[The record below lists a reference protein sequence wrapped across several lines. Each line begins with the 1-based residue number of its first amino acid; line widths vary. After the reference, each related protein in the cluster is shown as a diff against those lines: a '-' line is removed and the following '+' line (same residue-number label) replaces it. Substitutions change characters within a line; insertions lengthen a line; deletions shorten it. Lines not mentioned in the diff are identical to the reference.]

1 MKLFPLSSDN
11 ETLVHVLKGNV
22 GTGVLA
28 MPQGFMNAGLW
39 VGFAGIPLMGI
50 VCVECMFMLLRCSRV
65 LSKRANVAA
74 LSYEE
79 SAKAAFRYGPEGC
92 RKYANA
98 VGYIITAFLIIT
110 QLGFCCVYFVFIPQN
125 LKQALDHI
133 IPSGTG
139 ISQLEFMAMMIVPVL
154 LVCYVPHL
162 KYLARVS
169 LIAGVIQITGLAIMF
184 YYMIRDLPQ
193 VRETVPAFNSWGTL
207 PLYFGSA
214 IYAFEGIGLVLPL
227 ENKMK
232 TPQDFGRFTGVLNTA
247 MMLVIL
253 LYASVGFF
261 GYLEFGN
268 DVLGS
273 ITLNLPNHEVLAQTV
288 KIMMAIAVY
297 LTYPLQMYVVYEIMA
312 PVVRRRFEGE
322 KTKFIA
328 EYICRSLLV
337 VLTFALAAAIPN
349 IGLFISLVGAVSS
362 SALALIFPP
371 LIDIVTF
378 WPDTGKYNW
387 RIVKG
392 ALICLFGLTG
402 FVTGTI
408 TSVQSII
415 EFLKHG
421 E

>member
-1 MKLFPLSSDN
+1 MKVL
-11 ETLVHVLKGNV
+11 EQKLVTTKR
-22 GTGVLA
+22 T
-28 MPQGFMNAGLW
+28 MERMII
-39 VGFAGIPLMGI
+39 GII
-50 VCVECMFMLLRCSRV
+50 LRDR
-65 LSKRANVAA
+65 KRATWIR
-74 LSYEE
+74 EQT
-79 SAKAAFRYGPEGC
+79 KAED
-92 RKYANA
+92 
-98 VGYIITAFLIIT
+98 LI
-110 QLGFCCVYFVFIPQN
+110 
-125 LKQALDHI
+125 
-133 IPSGTG
+133 
-139 ISQLEFMAMMIVPVL
+139 
-154 LVCYVPHL
+154 
-162 KYLARVS
+162 
-169 LIAGVIQITGLAIMF
+169 
-184 YYMIRDLPQ
+184 
-193 VRETVPAFNSWGTL
+193 
-207 PLYFGSA
+207 
-214 IYAFEGIGLVLPL
+214 VLPL

-232 TPQDFGRFTGVLNTA
+232 TPQNFGGFTGVLNTA

-273 ITLNLPNHEVLAQTV
+273 ITLNLPNHEGLAQTV

-402 FVTGTI
+402 FVAGTI

-415 EFLKHG
+415 AFLKH
-421 E
+421 EE